1 MLYDRL
7 RIIIKDHQRPFN
19 RFDETARAR
28 LSALIED
35 VGGYYAGWQGH
46 STEFPNPT
54 HLAMVDNPTEKM
66 IAKLLLFARTSEKK
80 HGVSLK
86 IFREVKGKPGSQEY
100 SVEGIVRNI
109 AALLGPMM
117 LTNADSV
124 DVARSWS
131 DIRIMEEMLVRVLA
145 AE

>member
-7 RIIIKDHQRPFN
+7 RILVKDHQRS
-19 RFDETARAR
+19 FDRSDKIARAR
-28 LSALIED
+28 LSALIEGF
-35 VGGYYAGWQGH
+35 GGYYAGWQGH

-54 HLAMVDNPTEKM
+54 HLAMVDNPTEQM
-66 IAKLLLFARTSEKK
+66 IAKLLIFAHTSEKR

-86 IFREVKGKPGSQEY
+86 IFREFKGKSGSQEY

-117 LTNADSV
+117 LTGADSA

-131 DIRIMEEMLVRVLA
+131 DVKIMEEMLVRALA